1 MYSYNFLSIQ
11 FTLMILSIMASAPS
25 YMRLQTL
32 LSTIFIDSIRSL
44 GEFPVPAA
52 WDNPERPLGSA
63 VTSGTPKSH

>member
-44 GEFPVPAA
+44 GEFP
-52 WDNPERPLGSA
+52 SA
-63 VTSGTPKSH
+63 SQSQLHGTTLRDLWALL

>member
-44 GEFPVPAA
+44 GEFHRHLEGTGKHWA
-52 WDNPERPLGSA
+52 WSQRVRA
-63 VTSGTPKSH
+63 